1 LRLTTAR
8 RGAVLASFVILLA
21 LMLGSQQPVA
31 QQYTPT
37 PTPSEAYMVHEYI
50 AVEARSLE
58 RYEFYVCSGCRF
70 AIIFY
75 VYDPSWKPVDIIFR
89 ALDPEG
95 REIYPRS
102 KVVAL
107 QWSFTAEKAG
117 TYVLEFDNTYSILTG
132 KYVDL
137 ALAVRPPPTTTTVY
151 RTIMEYRTLTATEY
165 RTEYR
170 VATEYRTLTI
180 PTTEYR
186 TLTETLTVTP
196 SILSPEG
203 MLILTLVAAVAFI
216 VGILLTLLARRS

>member
-1 LRLTTAR
+1 
-8 RGAVLASFVILLA
+8 
-21 LMLGSQQPVA
+21 
-31 QQYTPT
+31 
-37 PTPSEAYMVHEYI
+37 
-50 AVEARSLE
+50 
-58 RYEFYVCSGCRF
+58 
-70 AIIFY
+70 
-75 VYDPSWKPVDIIFR
+75 
-89 ALDPEG
+89 LDPEG

-117 TYVLEFDNTYSILTG
+117 TYVLEFDNTHSILTG

-137 ALAVRPPPTTTTVY
+137 ALAVRPPSTTTTVY

-170 VATEYRTLTI
+170 
-180 PTTEYR
+180 

-203 MLILTLVAAVAFI
+203 ILILTLVATVAFI

>member
-8 RGAVLASFVILLA
+8 RGAILASLVILLA

-31 QQYTPT
+31 QQYTST
-37 PTPSEAYMVHEYI
+37 PTPSEAYMEHVY
-50 AVEARSLE
+50 VTVGARDLK
-58 RYEFYVCSGCRF
+58 RYVFYACANCRVS
-70 AIIFY
+70 IVFY
-75 VYDPSWKPVDIIFR
+75 VYSGSELIDIIFR

-95 REIYPRS
+95 REIYPRG
-102 KVVAL
+102 KVVTL

-117 TYVLEFDNTYSILTG
+117 TYVLEFDNTYSILTD

-151 RTIMEYRTLTATEY
+151 KTIMEYRTLTATEY
-165 RTEYR
+165 R
-170 VATEYRTLTI
+170 
-180 PTTEYR
+180 TEYR

-203 MLILTLVAAVAFI
+203 ILILTLVAAVAFI

>member
-1 LRLTTAR
+1 VLRLTTAR
-8 RGAVLASFVILLA
+8 RGAVLASLVILLA

-37 PTPSEAYMVHEYI
+37 PTPSEAYMVHTYI
-50 AVEARSLE
+50 VVGAQDLK
-58 RYEFYVCSGCRF
+58 RYEFYVCGGCRF

-75 VYDPSWKPVDIIFR
+75 IYDPSWKPVDIIFR

-95 REIYPRS
+95 REIYPRG
-102 KVVAL
+102 KVVTL
-107 QWSFTAEKAG
+107 QWSFTTEKAG

-137 ALAVRPPPTTTTVY
+137 ALAVRAPSTT
-151 RTIMEYRTLTATEY
+151 I
-165 RTEYR
+165 TEYR
-170 VATEYRTLTI
+170 VATEYKTSMVT
-180 PTTEYR
+180 TTEYR

-196 SILSPEG
+196 SILSQESI
-203 MLILTLVAAVAFI
+203 LILTLVAAVAFI